1 MINPNLE
8 KLAKV
13 VVDYSLK
20 VEKGHL
26 VGINGPSF
34 ALDMFQALA
43 VEVTKKGAHP
53 LIIPRLEGIT
63 EIKYKY
69 STDEQLKFMDFV
81 EKGVSTELDR
91 LIEIRGDYN
100 PKKFSCIDPKKF
112 ALARTTPERK
122 ELSKIFEKRS
132 SSGELKWIV
141 IPYPCHAY
149 AQEANM
155 DLFTYTD
162 FVYKSLFLDTKNPI
176 EHWQNMQKNQESII
190 EYLNKVDQIQ
200 VIGKDTELK
209 LSVKDRKWINC
220 CGERNLP
227 DGEVYT
233 GPIENSVNGHIRFTY
248 PGIYFGKEV
257 EDIYLEFKEG
267 EVVKATAQKGQEI
280 LDEVLKIENACR
292 IGEFAV
298 GTNYGISQFTRNILF
313 DEKLGGTL
321 HCALGLG
328 FEKTGSK
335 NQSTVHWDILKD
347 MRLTGS
353 KIIADGKLIYED
365 GKWKI

>member
-1 MINPNLE
+1 MINSNLE

-20 VEKGHL
+20 VEKGQL

-34 ALDMFQALA
+34 AVDLFQALT
-43 VEVTKKGAHP
+43 VEIIKKGAHARVVP
-53 LIIPRLEGIT
+53 KLEGIT
-63 EIKYKY
+63 ELKFKY
-69 STDEQLKFMDFV
+69 STDEQLEYVDYF
-81 EKGVSTELDR
+81 EKGVYLEFDR
-91 LIEIRGDYN
+91 IIEIRADYN
-100 PKKFSCIDPKKF
+100 SRKYSCIDPKKM
-112 ALARTTPERK
+112 ALSRATPERK
-122 ELSKIFEKRS
+122 ELMKLFERRS
-132 SSGELKWIV
+132 SSGELRWIV

-162 FVYKSLFLDTKNPI
+162 FVNKSLYLDKQNPI
-176 EHWQNMQKNQESII
+176 EHWQNMQTNQESII
-190 EYLNKVDQIQ
+190 DYLNTVDEIH
-200 VIGKDTELK
+200 VIGKDTDLT
-209 LSVKDRKWINC
+209 LSVKGRKWINC

-233 GPIENSVNGHIRFTY
+233 GPVEDKVNGHIRFSY
-248 PGIYFGKEV
+248 PGIYFGQEV

-267 EVVKATAQKGQEI
+267 EVVKATAHKGQEI
-280 LDEVLKIENACR
+280 LDEILKIENAR
-292 IGEFAV
+292 RLGEFAV
-298 GTNYGISQFTRNILF
+298 GTNYGITQFTKNMLF

-335 NQSTVHWDILKD
+335 NQSVVHWDILKD
-347 MRLTGS
+347 MTLPGS
-353 KIIADGKLIYED
+353 KIMADGKLIYEE